1 MVVVVVVVFVV
12 RVFVV
17 LVFVVLV
24 FVVLVFVVVLVVGG
38 GGGFCVVFPPFFSGD
53 RQALEEHRPCKVTLL
68 TLNAVIML
76 MIQDAR
82 SLKMVQFI
90 LSFLVYII

>member
-1 MVVVVVVVFVV
+1 MLILLLSLLVVIVVVVFVV

-17 LVFVVLV
+17 LVFVV
-24 FVVLVFVVVLVVGG
+24 VLVGG
-38 GGGFCVVFPPFFSGD
+38 GGCVVFPTFFPGD
-53 RQALEEHRPCKVTLL
+53 HQALDEHRPCKVTLL

-82 SLKMVQFI
+82 S
-90 LSFLVYII
+90 

>member
-24 FVVLVFVVVLVVGG
+24 FVVVLVGG
-38 GGGFCVVFPPFFSGD
+38 GGGFCVVFAPFFSGD
-53 RQALEEHRPCKVTLL
+53 RQGLEEHRPCKVTLL

-90 LSFLVYII
+90 LSFLV

>member
-1 MVVVVVVVFVV
+1 MLLFLLFLFLLLFLLLVVVVVFVL
-12 RVFVV
+12 FS
-17 LVFVVLV
+17 
-24 FVVLVFVVVLVVGG
+24 
-38 GGGFCVVFPPFFSGD
+38 PPFFSGD

-90 LSFLVYII
+90 LSFFVYIL